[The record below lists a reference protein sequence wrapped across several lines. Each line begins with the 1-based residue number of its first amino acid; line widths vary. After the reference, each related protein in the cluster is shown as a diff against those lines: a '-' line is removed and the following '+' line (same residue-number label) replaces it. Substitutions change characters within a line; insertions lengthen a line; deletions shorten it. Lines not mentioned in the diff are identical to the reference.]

1 MRNPV
6 IILKLTLKTAFC
18 VQKTRVMIPC
28 VAFSLKHTINENNF
42 LKTQDHITKSKYIE
56 SV

>member
-6 IILKLTLKTAFC
+6 IILKLTLKKVFC
-18 VQKTRVMIPC
+18 VQKTRVMTPC

-42 LKTQDHITKSKYIE
+42 LKPQDHITKSKYIE
-56 SV
+56 SE